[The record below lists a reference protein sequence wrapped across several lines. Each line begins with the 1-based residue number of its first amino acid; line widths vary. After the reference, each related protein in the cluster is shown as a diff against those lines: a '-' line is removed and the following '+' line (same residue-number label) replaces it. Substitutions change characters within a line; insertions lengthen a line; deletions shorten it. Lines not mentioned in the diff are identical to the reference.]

1 MNERKDYIL
10 GVDLGGT
17 NIKAAA
23 YRLESYEKV
32 GEKRLPTQVE
42 GGWEHVLGRVLAA
55 LEELLQQMP
64 RERVL
69 CVGMGVPGLLDIE
82 AGVSR
87 FSPNFPQWE
96 DVPVA
101 AWLGERL
108 GLPVFIDN
116 DVRVNLYGEWL
127 FGAGRGLEN
136 LVLLTLGTG
145 LGSGIVLDGRVLYG
159 ATASAGEIGHMNM
172 FRQGRPC
179 KCGSSGC
186 LGRYVSALGMVRT
199 LREKLEAG
207 APSVIREW
215 VGDDWGKIT
224 AQMVSDAYDAG
235 DATARA
241 VLEETGELLG
251 FGLVNVI
258 NLFNPQA
265 IVVGGGMSA
274 AGERL
279 LGPARR
285 VVESHALAI
294 SRAGCEIV
302 TAQLGDAAGM
312 LGAAVYGARRVGEG
326 ARM

>member
-42 GGWEHVLGRVLAA
+42 GGWEHVLDRVLAV
-55 LEELLQQMP
+55 LEELLRQMP

-108 GLPVFIDN
+108 
-116 DVRVNLYGEWL
+116 
-127 FGAGRGLEN
+127 
-136 LVLLTLGTG
+136 
-145 LGSGIVLDGRVLYG
+145 
-159 ATASAGEIGHMNM
+159 
-172 FRQGRPC
+172 
-179 KCGSSGC
+179 
-186 LGRYVSALGMVRT
+186 
-199 LREKLEAG
+199 
-207 APSVIREW
+207 
-215 VGDDWGKIT
+215 
-224 AQMVSDAYDAG
+224 
-235 DATARA
+235 
-241 VLEETGELLG
+241 
-251 FGLVNVI
+251 
-258 NLFNPQA
+258 
-265 IVVGGGMSA
+265 
-274 AGERL
+274 

-285 VVESHALAI
+285 VVESRALAI

-302 TAQLGDAAGM
+302 TAAWGRAPGCEPQKKFPVLMFFSCCGPILMAQRGTQVPVK
-312 LGAAVYGARRVGEG
+312 LRYRR
-326 ARM
+326 